1 MARRQRVEAEPAYVL
16 HARPWRETSLL
27 LDVLTLEHGR
37 LALVA
42 KGARRPGS
50 QLRPVLLTFQPLV
63 LGWSGAGE
71 VRTLTR
77 ADWAGGV
84 PLLQGRALWCGYYL
98 NELVLRLLAR
108 EDPHRE
114 VFLAYDAAVRTLSA
128 GEALSPVL
136 RRFELAF
143 LTALGYGL
151 CWPSPS
157 AAGRYRFEPRRGL
170 VPLTEAE
177 ETAPGEA
184 ILSAETLE
192 DVRAGR
198 WSRPETLTEVRA
210 LTRRLLDHAL
220 DGQELQARRMLRE
233 LLE

>member
-1 MARRQRVEAEPAYVL
+1 MTRRQRVEAEPAYVL

-27 LDVLTLEHGR
+27 LEVLTLEHGR
-37 LALVA
+37 LALAA

-77 ADWAGGV
+77 AEWAGGV
-84 PLLQGRALWCGYYL
+84 PLPRGRALWCGYYL

-114 VFLAYDAAVRTLSA
+114 VFLAYDTAVRALA
-128 GEALSPVL
+128 RGEALSPVL

-143 LTALGYGL
+143 LAALGYGL
-151 CWPSPS
+151 DWPQA
-157 AAGRYRFEPRRGL
+157 AAGRYRFEPRAGL
-170 VPLTEAE
+170 VLLAE
-177 ETAPGEA
+177 GETARSGEA

>member
-27 LDVLTLEHGR
+27 LEVLTLEHGR

-50 QLRPVLLTFQPLV
+50 QLRSVLLTFQPLV

-84 PLLQGRALWCGYYL
+84 PLPQGRALWCGYYL

-114 VFLAYDAAVRTLSA
+114 VFLAYDTAVRALSA

-143 LTALGYGL
+143 LAALGYGL
-151 CWPSPS
+151 DWPQA
-157 AAGRYRFEPRRGL
+157 AAGRYRFEPRAGL
-170 VPLTEAE
+170 VLLAE
-177 ETAPGEA
+177 GETARSGEA

-198 WSRPETLTEVRA
+198 WSRPETLAEVRA
-210 LTRRLLDHAL
+210 LTRRLIDHAL

>member
-42 KGARRPGS
+42 KGARQPGS

-114 VFLAYDAAVRTLSA
+114 VFLAYDAAVRALAA

-151 CWPSPS
+151 DWPHTV
-157 AAGRYRFEPRRGL
+157 AGRYRFEPRRGL
-170 VPLTEAE
+170 VPLREGE
-177 ETAPGEA
+177 SAPGEVV
-184 ILSAETLE
+184 LSAETLE
-192 DVRAGR
+192 DLRAGR
-198 WSRPETLTEVRA
+198 WSRPETLAEVRA
-210 LTRRLLDHAL
+210 LTRRLIDHAL

>member
-1 MARRQRVEAEPAYVL
+1 MTRRQRVEAEPAYVL

-27 LDVLTLEHGR
+27 LEVLTLEHGR
-37 LALVA
+37 LALAA

-77 ADWAGGV
+77 AEWAGGV
-84 PLLQGRALWCGYYL
+84 PLPRGRALWCGYYL

-114 VFLAYDAAVRTLSA
+114 VFLAYDTAVRALA
-128 GEALSPVL
+128 RGEALSPVL
-136 RRFELAF
+136 RRFELAV
-143 LTALGYGL
+143 LAALGYGL
-151 CWPSPS
+151 DWPQA
-157 AAGRYRFEPRRGL
+157 AAGRYRFEPRAGL
-170 VPLTEAE
+170 VLLAE
-177 ETAPGEA
+177 GETARSGEA

-198 WSRPETLTEVRA
+198 WSRPETLAEVRA
-210 LTRRLLDHAL
+210 LTRRLIDHAL

>member
-1 MARRQRVEAEPAYVL
+1 MTRRQRVEAEPAYVL

-27 LDVLTLEHGR
+27 LEVLTLEHGR
-37 LALVA
+37 LALAA

-77 ADWAGGV
+77 AEWAGGV
-84 PLLQGRALWCGYYL
+84 PLPRGRALWCGYYL

-114 VFLAYDAAVRTLSA
+114 VFLAYDTAVRALA
-128 GEALSPVL
+128 RGEALSPVL

-143 LTALGYGL
+143 LAALGYGL
-151 CWPSPS
+151 DWPQA
-157 AAGRYRFEPRRGL
+157 AAGRYRFEPRAGL
-170 VPLTEAE
+170 VPLAE
-177 ETAPGEA
+177 GETARSGEA

-198 WSRPETLTEVRA
+198 WSRPETLAEVRA
-210 LTRRLLDHAL
+210 LTRRLIDHAL

>member
-114 VFLAYDAAVRTLSA
+114 VFLAYDAAVRALAA

-151 CWPSPS
+151 DWPHTV
-157 AAGRYRFEPRRGL
+157 AGRYRFEPRRGL
-170 VPLTEAE
+170 VPLREGE
-177 ETAPGEA
+177 SAPGEVV
-184 ILSAETLE
+184 LSAETLE
-192 DVRAGR
+192 DLRAGR
-198 WSRPETLTEVRA
+198 WSRPETLAEVRA
-210 LTRRLLDHAL
+210 LTRRLIDHAL

>member
-1 MARRQRVEAEPAYVL
+1 MTRRQRVEAEPAYVL

-27 LDVLTLEHGR
+27 LEVLTLEHGR
-37 LALVA
+37 LALAA

-63 LGWSGAGE
+63 LGWRGAGE

-77 ADWAGGV
+77 AEWAGGV
-84 PLLQGRALWCGYYL
+84 PLPRGRALWCGYYL

-114 VFLAYDAAVRTLSA
+114 VFLAYDTAVRALA
-128 GEALSPVL
+128 RGEALSPVL

-143 LTALGYGL
+143 LAALGYGL
-151 CWPSPS
+151 DWPQA
-157 AAGRYRFEPRRGL
+157 AAGRYRFEPRAGL
-170 VPLTEAE
+170 VLLAE
-177 ETAPGEA
+177 GETARSGEA

-198 WSRPETLTEVRA
+198 WSRPETLAEVRA
-210 LTRRLLDHAL
+210 LTRRLIDHAL

>member
-27 LDVLTLEHGR
+27 LEVLTLEHGR

-50 QLRPVLLTFQPLV
+50 QLRSVLLTFQPLV

-84 PLLQGRALWCGYYL
+84 PLPQGRALWCGYYL

-114 VFLAYDAAVRTLSA
+114 VFLAYDTAVRALAA
-128 GEALSPVL
+128 GEALAPVL

-143 LTALGYGL
+143 LAALGYGL
-151 CWPSPS
+151 DWPH
-157 AAGRYRFEPRRGL
+157 AVAGRYRFEPRRGL
-170 VPLTEAE
+170 VPLMEGE
-177 ETAPGEA
+177 SAPGEVV
-184 ILSAETLE
+184 LSAQTLE
-192 DVRAGR
+192 DLRAGC
-198 WSRPETLTEVRA
+198 WSRPATLAEVRA
-210 LTRRLLDHAL
+210 LTRRLIDHAL

>member
-1 MARRQRVEAEPAYVL
+1 MTRRQRVEAEPAYVL

-27 LDVLTLEHGR
+27 LEVLTLEHGR
-37 LALVA
+37 LALAA

-63 LGWSGAGE
+63 LGWSGVGE

-77 ADWAGGV
+77 AEWAGGV
-84 PLLQGRALWCGYYL
+84 PLPQGRALWCGYYL

-114 VFLAYDAAVRTLSA
+114 VFLAYDTAVRALA
-128 GEALSPVL
+128 RGEALSPVL

-143 LTALGYGL
+143 LAALGYGL
-151 CWPSPS
+151 DWPQA
-157 AAGRYRFEPRRGL
+157 AAGRYRFEPRAGL
-170 VPLTEAE
+170 VPLAE
-177 ETAPGEA
+177 GETARSGEA

-198 WSRPETLTEVRA
+198 WSRPETLAEVRA
-210 LTRRLLDHAL
+210 LTRRLIDHAL

>member
-1 MARRQRVEAEPAYVL
+1 MTRRQRVEAEPAYVL

-27 LDVLTLEHGR
+27 LEVLTLEHGR
-37 LALVA
+37 LALAA

-63 LGWSGAGE
+63 LGWRGAGE

-77 ADWAGGV
+77 AEWAGGV
-84 PLLQGRALWCGYYL
+84 PLPRGRALWCGYYL

-114 VFLAYDAAVRTLSA
+114 VFLAYDTAVRALA
-128 GEALSPVL
+128 RGEALSPVL

-143 LTALGYGL
+143 LAALGYDL
-151 CWPSPS
+151 DWPQA
-157 AAGRYRFEPRRGL
+157 AAGRYRFEPRAGL
-170 VPLTEAE
+170 VLLAE
-177 ETAPGEA
+177 GETARSGEA

-198 WSRPETLTEVRA
+198 WSRPETLAEVRA
-210 LTRRLLDHAL
+210 LTRRLIDHAL

>member
-1 MARRQRVEAEPAYVL
+1 MTRRQRVEAEPAYVL

-27 LDVLTLEHGR
+27 LEVLTLEHGR
-37 LALVA
+37 LALAA

-77 ADWAGGV
+77 AEWAGGV
-84 PLLQGRALWCGYYL
+84 PLPRGRALWCGYYL

-114 VFLAYDAAVRTLSA
+114 VFLAYDTAVRALA
-128 GEALSPVL
+128 RGEALSPVL

-143 LTALGYGL
+143 LAALGYGL
-151 CWPSPS
+151 DWPQA
-157 AAGRYRFEPRRGL
+157 AAGRYRFEPRAGL
-170 VPLTEAE
+170 VLLAE
-177 ETAPGEA
+177 GETARSGEA

-198 WSRPETLTEVRA
+198 WSRPETLAEVRA
-210 LTRRLLDHAL
+210 LTRRLIDHAL

>member
-1 MARRQRVEAEPAYVL
+1 MTRRQRVEAEPAYVL

-27 LDVLTLEHGR
+27 LEVLTLEHGR
-37 LALVA
+37 LALAA

-77 ADWAGGV
+77 AEWAGGV
-84 PLLQGRALWCGYYL
+84 PLPRGRALWCGYYL

-114 VFLAYDAAVRTLSA
+114 VFLAYDTAVRALA
-128 GEALSPVL
+128 RGEALSPVL

-143 LTALGYGL
+143 LAALGYGL
-151 CWPSPS
+151 DWPQA
-157 AAGRYRFEPRRGL
+157 AAGRYRFEPRAGL
-170 VPLTEAE
+170 VLLAE
-177 ETAPGEA
+177 GDTARSGAA

-198 WSRPETLTEVRA
+198 WSRPETLAEVRA
-210 LTRRLLDHAL
+210 LTRRLIDHAL

>member
-1 MARRQRVEAEPAYVL
+1 MTRRQRVEAEPAYVL

-27 LDVLTLEHGR
+27 LEVLTLEHGR
-37 LALVA
+37 LALAA

-77 ADWAGGV
+77 AEWAGGV
-84 PLLQGRALWCGYYL
+84 PLPRGRALWCGYYL

-114 VFLAYDAAVRTLSA
+114 VFLAYDTAVRALA
-128 GEALSPVL
+128 RGEALSPVL

-143 LTALGYGL
+143 LAALGYGL
-151 CWPSPS
+151 DWPQT
-157 AAGRYRFEPRRGL
+157 AAGRYRFEPRAGL
-170 VPLTEAE
+170 VLLAE
-177 ETAPGEA
+177 GETARSGEA

-198 WSRPETLTEVRA
+198 WSRPETLAEVRA
-210 LTRRLLDHAL
+210 LTRRLIDHAL

>member
-77 ADWAGGV
+77 AEWAGGV
-84 PLLQGRALWCGYYL
+84 PLPRGRALWCGYYL

-114 VFLAYDAAVRTLSA
+114 VFLAYDTAVRALA
-128 GEALSPVL
+128 RGEALSPVL

-143 LTALGYGL
+143 LAALGYGL
-151 CWPSPS
+151 DWPQA
-157 AAGRYRFEPRRGL
+157 AAGRYRFEPRAGL
-170 VPLTEAE
+170 VPLAE
-177 ETAPGEA
+177 GETARSGEA

-198 WSRPETLTEVRA
+198 WSRPETLAEVRA
-210 LTRRLLDHAL
+210 LTRRLIDHAL

>member
-98 NELVLRLLAR
+98 NELVL
-108 EDPHRE
+108 
-114 VFLAYDAAVRTLSA
+114 S
-128 GEALSPVL
+128 
-136 RRFELAF
+136 
-143 LTALGYGL
+143 
-151 CWPSPS
+151 
-157 AAGRYRFEPRRGL
+157 
-170 VPLTEAE
+170 
-177 ETAPGEA
+177 
-184 ILSAETLE
+184 
-192 DVRAGR
+192 
-198 WSRPETLTEVRA
+198 
-210 LTRRLLDHAL
+210 
-220 DGQELQARRMLRE
+220 Q
-233 LLE
+233 

>member
-27 LDVLTLEHGR
+27 LEVLTLEHGR
-37 LALVA
+37 LALAA

-77 ADWAGGV
+77 AEWAGGV
-84 PLLQGRALWCGYYL
+84 PLPRGRALWCGYYL

-114 VFLAYDAAVRTLSA
+114 VFLAYDTAVRALA
-128 GEALSPVL
+128 RGEALSPVL

-143 LTALGYGL
+143 LAALGYGL
-151 CWPSPS
+151 DWPQA
-157 AAGRYRFEPRRGL
+157 AAGRYRFEPRAGL
-170 VPLTEAE
+170 VPLAE
-177 ETAPGEA
+177 GETARSGEA

-198 WSRPETLTEVRA
+198 WSRPETLAEVRA
-210 LTRRLLDHAL
+210 LTRRLIDHAL

>member
-1 MARRQRVEAEPAYVL
+1 MTRRQRVEAEPAYVL

-27 LDVLTLEHGR
+27 LEVLTLEHGR
-37 LALVA
+37 LALAA

-77 ADWAGGV
+77 AEWAGGV
-84 PLLQGRALWCGYYL
+84 PLPRGRALWCGYYL

-114 VFLAYDAAVRTLSA
+114 VFLAYDTAVRALA
-128 GEALSPVL
+128 RGEALSPVL

-151 CWPSPS
+151 DWPHTV
-157 AAGRYRFEPRRGL
+157 AGRYRFEPRRGL
-170 VPLTEAE
+170 VPLREGE
-177 ETAPGEA
+177 SAPGEVV
-184 ILSAETLE
+184 LSAETLE
-192 DVRAGR
+192 DLRAGR
-198 WSRPETLTEVRA
+198 WSRPETLAEVRA
-210 LTRRLLDHAL
+210 LTRRLIDHAL

>member
-27 LDVLTLEHGR
+27 LEVLTLEHGR
-37 LALVA
+37 LALAA

-77 ADWAGGV
+77 AEWAGGV
-84 PLLQGRALWCGYYL
+84 PLPRGRALWCGYYL

-114 VFLAYDAAVRTLSA
+114 VFLAYDTAVRALA
-128 GEALSPVL
+128 RGEALSPVL

-143 LTALGYGL
+143 LAALGYGL
-151 CWPSPS
+151 DWPQA
-157 AAGRYRFEPRRGL
+157 AAGRYRFEPRAGL
-170 VPLTEAE
+170 VLLAE
-177 ETAPGEA
+177 GETARSGEA

-198 WSRPETLTEVRA
+198 WSRPETLAEVRA
-210 LTRRLLDHAL
+210 LTRRLIDHAL

>member
-27 LDVLTLEHGR
+27 LEVLTLEHGR

-50 QLRPVLLTFQPLV
+50 QLRSVLLTFQPLV

-84 PLLQGRALWCGYYL
+84 PLPQGRALWCGYYL

-114 VFLAYDAAVRTLSA
+114 VFLAYDTAVRALAA
-128 GEALSPVL
+128 GEPLAPVL
-136 RRFELAF
+136 RSFELAF
-143 LTALGYGL
+143 LAALGYGL
-151 CWPSPS
+151 DWPHTV
-157 AAGRYRFEPRRGL
+157 AGRYRFEPHRGL
-170 VPLTEAE
+170 VPLMEGE
-177 ETAPGEA
+177 SAPGEA

-198 WSRPETLTEVRA
+198 WSRPETLAEVRA
-210 LTRRLLDHAL
+210 LTRRLIDHAL